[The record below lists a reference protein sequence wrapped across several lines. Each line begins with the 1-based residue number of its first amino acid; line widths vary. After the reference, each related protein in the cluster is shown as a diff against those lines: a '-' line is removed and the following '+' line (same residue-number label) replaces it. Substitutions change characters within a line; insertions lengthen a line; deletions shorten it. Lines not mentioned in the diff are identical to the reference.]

1 MTINEIIPNNYI
13 LYFIICI
20 FKIQILIAT
29 SIKMFV
35 QKTKQHAAVKYIYK
49 YEIMHFQI
57 KFQIFLL

>member
-1 MTINEIIPNNYI
+1 M
-13 LYFIICI
+13 
-20 FKIQILIAT
+20 IAT

-35 QKTKQHAAVKYIYK
+35 QKTKQHAAVKYINK